1 MATNNILPR
10 KIINNH
16 YQGGIA
22 AVEMAFLLPVMLLIF
37 AGIVEFG
44 RVFWYY
50 DALAKATRDGARVMS
65 MHPKATIQS
74 SGVDEAK
81 AIVVAAANSAGINP
95 SLSASQVSITCLNA
109 AFVSVACSDGVSP
122 ENIEVL
128 ISGYTIDIGS
138 SVPFFVGIG
147 EATKYN
153 DVPLSPHT
161 TMRYML

>member
-1 MATNNILPR
+1 MAANNIPR
-10 KIINNH
+10 EIINIRC
-16 YQGGIA
+16 QSGVA

-65 MHPKATIQS
+65 MYPKATIQS
-74 SGVDEAK
+74 SGVGEAK

-109 AFVSVACSDGVSP
+109 AFASVTCSDGTSP
-122 ENIEVL
+122 ENVKVV

-147 EATKYN
+147 KTTKYN
-153 DVPLSPHT
+153 DIPLSPHT
-161 TMRYML
+161 TMRYMF